1 MGYFT
6 EANGALMEVSGFCI
20 TCESTGCDHYHSF
33 PLRAGLVLFLLARL
47 FENQECRVEKRPL
60 SALSYTEQEAII
72 SHTEERMSIRSSG
85 LFLRKSSLYPTKE
98 LFHSLVLFFPFEI
111 DYTTI
116 DSRRSSL

>member
-1 MGYFT
+1 MCTLCGSFEDKT
-6 EANGALMEVSGFCI
+6 KQVSDIGPI
-20 TCESTGCDHYHSF
+20 S
-33 PLRAGLVLFLLARL
+33 R
-47 FENQECRVEKRPL
+47 
-60 SALSYTEQEAII
+60 LSYTEQEAII

-85 LFLRKSSLYPTKE
+85 LFLWKSSLYPTKE